1 MNYKLIA
8 MDFDGTL
15 LNDKKEIGERT
26 KETLIKYKKKGYKIV
41 GVTARALL
49 SAKAAIPFEIFDYLV
64 LNNGV
69 NLYDVSEEKENYVG
83 KISKQSAS
91 KIVEIVENF
100 GCQINY
106 IDFISSTT
114 YYSYKKKKNSN
125 ISFIKDIDTI
135 EEVKEDIARMN
146 LFFFDWNPIDE
157 VCRCINAEQEDV
169 DCFIMQDSGSQEKWL
184 VVNPKGVDKKITL
197 ENLGKKLHIK
207 LEEMIFFGDGLNDL
221 PIMENIGC
229 SVAMGNALD
238 EIKEKADYVTSTNN
252 EDGIAVFLEKHLK
265 KDN

>member
-8 MDFDGTL
+8 MDFDETL

-26 KETLIKYKKKGYKIV
+26 KEILIKCRKKGYKIV

-49 SAKAAIPFEIFDYLV
+49 SAKAMIPFEIFDYLV

-69 NLYDVSEEKENYVG
+69 NLYDVSKKKESYVG

-91 KIVEIVENF
+91 KMVEIVENLD
-100 GCQINY
+100 CKINY

-114 YYSYKKKKNSN
+114 YYSYQKKKNSN
-125 ISFIKDIDTI
+125 VSFIKNINTIDEI
-135 EEVKEDIARMN
+135 NEDIARMN
-146 LFFFDWNPIDE
+146 LFFTDWNLIDE
-157 VCRCINAEQEDV
+157 VCKYINKEQENV
-169 DCFIMQDSGSQEKWL
+169 NCFVMQDSGGQEKWL

-221 PIMENIGC
+221 PIMGKVGC

-238 EIKEKADYVTSTNN
+238 EIKEKADYVTLTNN
-252 EDGIAVFLEKHLK
+252 EDGIAMFLEKYLK
-265 KDN
+265 KR

>member
-15 LNDKKEIGERT
+15 LNDQKEIGERT
-26 KETLIKYKKKGYKIV
+26 KEALKRYREEGYKIV

-49 SAKAAIPFEIFDYLV
+49 SAKTVVPFDLFDYLI

-69 NLYDVSEEKENYVG
+69 NLYDVLKEEGSYVG
-83 KISKQSAS
+83 KISKKSAS

-100 GCQINY
+100 DCQINN
-106 IDFISSTT
+106 IDFISSTI
-114 YYSYKKKKNSN
+114 YYSYKKKKNSSL
-125 ISFIKDIDTI
+125 SFIKDVDTVEEI
-135 EEVKEDIARMN
+135 EEDIARMN
-146 LFFFDWNPIDE
+146 LFFSDWSHIDE
-157 VCRCINAEQEDV
+157 ICEHINKEQNDIN
-169 DCFIMQDSGSQEKWL
+169 CFIMQDSGSQEKWL

-197 ENLGKKLHIK
+197 ENLGRKLHIK

-221 PIMENIGC
+221 PIMENVGC

-238 EIKEKADYVTSTNN
+238 EIKEKADYVTLTNN
-252 EDGIAVFLEKHLK
+252 EDGIAIFLENNLK
-265 KDN
+265 NHN